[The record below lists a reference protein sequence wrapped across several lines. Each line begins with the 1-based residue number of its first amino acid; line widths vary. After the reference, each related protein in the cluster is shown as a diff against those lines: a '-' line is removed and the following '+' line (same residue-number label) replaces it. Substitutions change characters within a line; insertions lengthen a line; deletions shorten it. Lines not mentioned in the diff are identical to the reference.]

1 MLCASMSDFDFERYW
16 QTKLTKNIEAK
27 VSEEIAKEVLEGNEL
42 LSDKTTREE
51 IFEWSNLALD
61 KLEKVVSQDDLHEI
75 MLACACHYPKDDLQ
89 VYKKLLEETSDL
101 DLVLAEM
108 EKKFS
113 SFLKN
118 VLQLD
123 EKYINLIKGHKMG
136 FAGERTEKNTII
148 ATKIP
153 KSSYVKDYFDSE
165 DPNVKRALYCHC
177 PRIRDMLQ
185 DPKKTLP
192 EAYCYCG
199 AGFYQNIWEE
209 ITGKPVKVEI
219 LETVIHG
226 GDVCKIAI
234 HLSE

>member
-1 MLCASMSDFDFERYW
+1 MSDFDFERYW
-16 QTKLTKNIEAK
+16 QNKLTKNIESK
-27 VSEEIAKEVLEGNEL
+27 VSKEIAKKVLEGNEA
-42 LSDKTTREE
+42 LSDKSTREE
-51 IFEWSNLALD
+51 VFEWSNQAIE
-61 KLEKVVSQDDLHEI
+61 KLSKVVSKDDIEEI
-75 MLACACHYPKDDLQ
+75 MVACACHYPQEDLQ
-89 VYKKLLEETSDL
+89 VYKELLEDTSDL

-108 EKKFS
+108 DKKFIT
-113 SFLKN
+113 FIRDILH
-118 VLQLD
+118 LD
-123 EKYINLIKGHKMG
+123 EKYIDLIKDQKMG
-136 FAGERTEKNTII
+136 FAGVRKGNNTII

-153 KSSYVKDYFDSE
+153 KSAFVKDYFDSE
-165 DPNVKRALYCHC
+165 DPNERRALYCHC
-177 PRIRDMLQ
+177 PRIREVLRN
-185 DPKKTLP
+185 PEKILP